1 MYRMETSSQ
10 GRLGLQQV
18 FPKNFEWKG
27 KTFSEVT
34 SLIKKNS
41 NKDRKDY
48 DSSIF
53 FKPQPL
59 KIYRREIAS
68 VSNTTDSRK
77 SSTIQSFEIPGG
89 SIMLDP
95 TNNTFD
101 CKGVNNTKAF
111 HYNDIRDSYNPC
123 SSCDVPLEG
132 ATDSTFV
139 RSLSAQDNARRRVRS
154 SGMNRTKFIANKNN
168 TKNYFS
174 SSSQYLHG
182 RNKTFKQNQF
192 NSLRMEG
199 NHTEENVYA
208 SNTVQSC
215 GTDAS
220 GNTSYVPVYYKPN
233 NSKFAQQG
241 GVSSS
246 NRLVRLKYDT
256 ITDVGGSMTKVYGNH
271 TANALAY
278 GVSSNGYTIKDKI
291 GYPNTCSLR
300 FSQANPD
307 GIKQNC

>member
-1 MYRMETSSQ
+1 MYSMETSSQ
-10 GRLGLQQV
+10 GRLGLQQI

-34 SLIKKNS
+34 SMIKKNT
-41 NKDRKDY
+41 NEDNATY
-48 DSSIF
+48 DKSVF
-53 FKPQPL
+53 FRTPPL
-59 KIYRREIAS
+59 KIYRREIAN
-68 VSNTTDSRK
+68 VTNTSASRK

-89 SIMLDP
+89 SIIKDGDAC
-95 TNNTFD
+95 T
-101 CKGVNNTKAF
+101 GVVNTKDF
-111 HYNDIRDSYNPC
+111 HYNNIRDSYNPC
-123 SSCDVPLEG
+123 SSCDEPLVG

-154 SGMNRTKFIANKNN
+154 SGMNRTKFVANKNN
-168 TKNYFS
+168 TQNYYS
-174 SSSQYLHG
+174 SSSQYMHG

-192 NSLRMEG
+192 NTLRVEG
-199 NHTEENVYA
+199 KHTEENVYA

-233 NSKFAQQG
+233 NAKFAQQG

-246 NRLVRLKYDT
+246 NRLTRLKYDT
-256 ITDVGGSMTKVYGNH
+256 ITDVGASMTKVYGNH

-278 GVSSNGYTIKDKI
+278 GVPSNGYTIKDKI

-300 FSQANPD
+300 FSKANPN

>member
-1 MYRMETSSQ
+1 MYSMETSSR
-10 GRLGLQQV
+10 GRLGLQQI

-34 SLIKKNS
+34 SLLRKN
-41 NKDRKDY
+41 NNIDTNNY
-48 DSSIF
+48 PSSVF

-59 KIYRREIAS
+59 KIYRREIAT
-68 VSNTTDSRK
+68 VTNTSQSRK
-77 SSTIQSFEIPGG
+77 SSTVQNFEVPGG
-89 SIMLDP
+89 SIILDP
-95 TNNTFD
+95 TNNTSD
-101 CKGVNNTKAF
+101 CNGVTNTKILN
-111 HYNDIRDSYNPC
+111 YNDVDKSYNPC
-123 SSCDVPLEG
+123 SACDDPLVG

-139 RSLSAQDNARRRVRS
+139 RSLSSQDNARRRVRS
-154 SGMNRTKFIANKNN
+154 GGMNRTKFIANRNN
-168 TKNYFS
+168 SQNYYS

-199 NHTEENVYA
+199 THSDENVYA

-215 GTDAS
+215 GTDTN

-233 NSKFAQQG
+233 NAKFAQQG

-256 ITDVGGSMTKVYGNH
+256 ITDVGASMTKVYGNH

-278 GVSSNGYTIKDKI
+278 GVPANGYTIKDKI
-291 GYPNTCSLR
+291 GYPNTCSLK
-300 FSQANPD
+300 FSAANPN